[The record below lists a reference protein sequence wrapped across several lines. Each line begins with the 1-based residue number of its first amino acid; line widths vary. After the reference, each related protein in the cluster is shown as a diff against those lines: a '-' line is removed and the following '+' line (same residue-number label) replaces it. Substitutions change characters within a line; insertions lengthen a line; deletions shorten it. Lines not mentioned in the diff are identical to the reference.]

1 MRLRQ
6 LGHCLCALVVAAI
19 ASADAAD
26 GPPLRIPFV
35 VGLTTV
41 RATSEPRGDYEN
53 LRVVDAITPAGYRIT
68 ASGEVPAD
76 DGSGLREVSIV
87 RRVRAED
94 QRGART
100 LRIYFHTGDAEQ
112 FSDTVPGLS
121 AAMLDDLRKTGRAQ
135 LSWLDVGVVFGMT
148 VVRRELSGT
157 IARVD
162 DGTTTLPMLVNGRRV
177 RLPVIHAKGRLSDGT
192 GAEDVEFHALD
203 DPDNPILLRS
213 RVPGFS
219 SAVIKID
226 YPQAKAEHTSSQIES
241 ELAARRPAEVY
252 GIYFSFARADIR
264 PQSQRVLEDIA
275 DLLARHP
282 DWSLRIAGHTDAIGA
297 DAANLDLS
305 RRRAESVKAA
315 LVRRYGIDPK
325 RLSTGGFGASQPK
338 DRNDTPEGRALN
350 RRVELGRL

>member
-1 MRLRQ
+1 MRLRV
-6 LGHCLCALVVAAI
+6 LGHTICALVAAAI
-19 ASADAAD
+19 ATADAAD
-26 GPPLRIPFV
+26 APLQVPFV
-35 VGLTTV
+35 VGLTLV

-53 LRVVDAITPAGYRIT
+53 LRVIDAITPAGYRMT

-94 QRGART
+94 QRSART
-100 LRIYFHTGDAEQ
+100 LRTYFHTGDAEQ
-112 FSDTVPGLS
+112 FSNTVPGLS
-121 AAMLDDLRKTGRAQ
+121 AALLNDLRKTGRAQ
-135 LSWLDVGVVFGMT
+135 LTWLDVGVVFGMS

-162 DGTTTLPMLVNGRRV
+162 GSATTLPMLVNGRRV
-177 RLPVIHAKGRLSDGT
+177 HLPVIHAKGRLSDTAG
-192 GAEDVEFHALD
+192 GEDVEFYALD
-203 DPDNPILLRS
+203 DPANPILLRS
-213 RVPGFS
+213 RVPGFA

-226 YPQAKAEHTSSQIES
+226 YPQLKQDATSPLES

-264 PQSQRVLEDIA
+264 PQSKRVLGDIA

-282 DWSLRIAGHTDAIGA
+282 DWSLRIVGHTDAIGA

-350 RRVELGRL
+350 RRVELSRL